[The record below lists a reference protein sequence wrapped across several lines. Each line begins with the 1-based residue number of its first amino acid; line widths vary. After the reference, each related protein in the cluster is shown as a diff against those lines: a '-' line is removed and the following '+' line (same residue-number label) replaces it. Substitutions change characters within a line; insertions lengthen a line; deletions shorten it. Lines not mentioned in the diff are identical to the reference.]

1 MSKRDYYEVLG
12 VSKSA
17 QKDEIKRAFRVLAK
31 KYHPDVNK
39 AADAEAKFKEINEA
53 YEVLSDDDKRS
64 RYDQFG
70 HRGVDGHAAAGG
82 GFDFSG
88 FGGFE
93 DIFSSFFGGSSTKR
107 SRGAGRARKGETLQS
122 KITISFM
129 ESVLGKTVVLPLEKH
144 SSCSSCQGRGA
155 EQASDIITCSSCGG
169 AGVQAQRFKTPLGI
183 VESNTTCTK
192 CHGEGQVVKTVC
204 KTCRGRKYT
213 TQRVNTKVHIPAGI
227 KSGQQIIVEAHGG
240 PGLDGGP
247 SGDLI
252 LSVMVENHH
261 FYVREQNNIHLNFPV
276 SVADAI
282 NNREVRVPTPYGEEK
297 IRLSDNLKSG
307 DILTIKGRG
316 FPDLRSS
323 KSGDLKL
330 HVSLFIPK
338 MSPKERTQVQSAFGA
353 NGDTHY
359 QHWFKN
365 VKDNKKA

>member
-1 MSKRDYYEVLG
+1 
-12 VSKSA
+12 
-17 QKDEIKRAFRVLAK
+17 
-31 KYHPDVNK
+31 
-39 AADAEAKFKEINEA
+39 
-53 YEVLSDDDKRS
+53 
-64 RYDQFG
+64 
-70 HRGVDGHAAAGG
+70 
-82 GFDFSG
+82 
-88 FGGFE
+88 
-93 DIFSSFFGGSSTKR
+93 
-107 SRGAGRARKGETLQS
+107 
-122 KITISFM
+122 
-129 ESVLGKTVVLPLEKH
+129 
-144 SSCSSCQGRGA
+144 
-155 EQASDIITCSSCGG
+155 
-169 AGVQAQRFKTPLGI
+169 
-183 VESNTTCTK
+183 
-192 CHGEGQVVKTVC
+192 
-204 KTCRGRKYT
+204 
-213 TQRVNTKVHIPAGI
+213 
-227 KSGQQIIVEAHGG
+227 
-240 PGLDGGP
+240 
-247 SGDLI
+247 
-252 LSVMVENHH
+252 MVENHH